1 MRASQTNGRSGRPQP
16 DVEERYRV
24 VPASFVVF
32 DKHTGQ
38 TIHVYHGEDTE
49 VHAQRHARQL
59 HALKRRVADQ
69 NVVWREQLNA
79 AWPHRLAAARAR
91 QRAARATFASAPRRR

>member
-69 NVVWREQLNA
+69 NVVG
-79 AWPHRLAAARAR
+79 
-91 QRAARATFASAPRRR
+91 ASS